1 MTARFARIPIR
12 AAALHLG
19 AQDFRVLIC
28 IAGHADRDG
37 RAHPSQR
44 LIASFTGISRP
55 NVAHSIARLQR
66 AGLLQRHRN
75 KRADGGWDQSAY
87 HILFD
92 DPRVLSTETPAVV
105 FGDNGVLF
113 PDTLGCCFQRHTEQ
127 SHRTESQNR
136 LRGAPYADNDSAV
149 AWFEHFWR
157 AYPDRGPHP
166 NPKKP
171 AREKFL
177 AAIKKGVDPAVII
190 CSAEAYTAYA
200 ASITDRSKVAQAVTW
215 LVQER
220 YGDEVAPARPATRAG
235 MI

>member
-105 FGDNGVLF
+105 FGDTGVLF

-149 AWFEHFWR
+149 AWFERFWR

-171 AREKFL
+171 ARESSWRPSKR
-177 AAIKKGVDPAVII
+177 
-190 CSAEAYTAYA
+190 
-200 ASITDRSKVAQAVTW
+200 ASIRRLSFAVPRPIPRMPRQLPTAARS
-215 LVQER
+215 R
-220 YGDEVAPARPATRAG
+220 RPSPGLYRNATAMRSRPRGRQRGRA
-235 MI
+235 